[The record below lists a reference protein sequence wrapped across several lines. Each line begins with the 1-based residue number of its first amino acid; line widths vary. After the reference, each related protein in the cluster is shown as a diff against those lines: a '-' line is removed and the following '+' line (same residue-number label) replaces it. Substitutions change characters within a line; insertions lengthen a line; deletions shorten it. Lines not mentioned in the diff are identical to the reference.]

1 MQVGSNLNRLVEQA
15 GSIDTLDSMQK
26 LIHNEVK
33 DASREAIELGRF
45 VGANTDAI
53 TQSNTRLA
61 RLNALDVMLGDVVE
75 IEKLVKKWP
84 STEFGEKTDIVIYL
98 RELLSLNHRLSD
110 VHLFQEKFRPI
121 IDRETRA
128 TRQTVVSELYKALE
142 LRNYATVKRAVSALR
157 ALDNEFAEAEFARLY
172 KKGIEELDI
181 IFIALGAL
189 ENSEEIVAALN
200 QHKLKEKLCDW
211 FEKLRMIGK

>member
-1 MQVGSNLNRLVEQA
+1 
-15 GSIDTLDSMQK
+15 MQK

-61 RLNALDVMLGDVVE
+61 RLDALDVMLGDVVE
-75 IEKLVKKWP
+75 IEKLIKKWP
-84 STEFGEKTDIVIYL
+84 STEFGEKTDIAIYL
-98 RELLSLNHRLSD
+98 RELLSLNQKLND
-110 VHLFQEKFRPI
+110 IHLFQEKFRPI
-121 IDRETRA
+121 IDRENRT

-157 ALDNEFAEAEFARLY
+157 ALDNDFAEAEFARLY
-172 KKGIEELDI
+172 KKGIEELDV
-181 IFIALGAL
+181 IFIALGSL
-189 ENSEEIVAALN
+189 ETSEEIVAALN

-211 FEKLRMIGK
+211 FEKLRMIGE